1 MSNNQTIQ
9 QKRAAFALNKLLET
23 GNKVDKELAQF
34 IIGVPNM
41 ILSNGIGQTFA
52 FLLSKKKSKMGTVF
66 DIMKDWLEQQMPAQF
81 PHVEDN
87 IQFLKKFNSISQPKY
102 LDAQHECLRLLE
114 WLKRYAR
121 AFSEDK

>member
-23 GNKVDKELAQF
+23 GDKVDKELAQF

-52 FLLSKKKSKMGTVF
+52 FLLSKKKSKMGRVF
-66 DIMKDWLEQQMPAQF
+66 DIMKDWLEQQMPKQF
-81 PHVEDN
+81 PHIEDN
-87 IQFLKKFNSISQPKY
+87 IKFLRKFNSISQPEY

>member
-87 IQFLKKFNSISQPKY
+87 IQFLKNLTVFLNLNILMPSMSVCAY
-102 LDAQHECLRLLE
+102 
-114 WLKRYAR
+114 WNG
-121 AFSEDK
+121 

>member
-87 IQFLKKFNSISQPKY
+87 IQFLKKFNSISQPTY

-114 WLKRYAR
+114 WLKRYAH